1 MLELSLQYFSKTK
14 ANEYSLAIIE
24 YLGSGINTHMIAVS
38 TCQQNFVI
46 FVELR
51 ANIIN
56 ERDRFREETLS
67 FMRNCGLWSGLFIVA
82 ESCIL

>member
-1 MLELSLQYFSKTK
+1 LQYFSKTK

-24 YLGSGINTHMIAVS
+24 YLGSGKNTHMIAVS
-38 TCQQNFVI
+38 TRQQNFVI
-46 FVELR
+46 FVGELR